1 MLGFLKARREK
12 LLVDQPDFAH
22 WTQRFYS
29 ATTYALW
36 QSAEPLMGKFCR
48 GCALDAGCGY
58 GGWRAAISQTAGEY
72 ISLDVEARGTSEPTY
87 IGDIMAMPQVP
98 AARFDTVVCHQV
110 LEHVPRP
117 WDAIAE
123 FRRLLLPGGH
133 LILSVP
139 HLSRRHELPHDYFRF
154 TQDGIRSLCE
164 AAGLEVIELQAYG
177 GLFSFLHHQMSFF
190 INGIFGM
197 LPLIGSLFMFLNAGL
212 SIFFR
217 FLDSVIDRAH
227 LYPSGVIVVAKVG
240 QTRN

>member
-12 LLVDQPDFAH
+12 FLTDQPDFTH

-36 QSAEPLMGKFCR
+36 RSAEPLMDEYCR
-48 GCALDAGCGY
+48 GRVLDAGCGY

-72 ISLDVEARGTSEPTY
+72 KSLDVEPRGAAAPTY

-98 AARFDTVVCHQV
+98 SDHFDTVVCHQV

-117 WDAIAE
+117 WDAMAE
-123 FRRLLLPGGH
+123 FHRLLLPGGR
-133 LILSVP
+133 LLLSVP

-154 TQDGIRSLCE
+154 TQDGVRALCE
-164 AAGLEVIELQAYG
+164 GAGLEIVELQAYG
-177 GLFSFLHHQMSFF
+177 GLFSFLHHQVSFF

-197 LPLIGSLFMFLNAGL
+197 LPLVGSLFMFLNAGL

-217 FLDSVIDRAH
+217 FLDSLIDRAH
-227 LYPSGVIVVAKVG
+227 LYPSGVIVVARAAKT
-240 QTRN
+240 QD